1 MQESIITLTTEQR
14 GIVKSNAPYLV
25 VEAFAGA
32 SKTFTLVQYAL
43 ARPYEKML
51 YVAFNKAIQMEAQ
64 AKFPPN
70 VQCKTTHALAFPYTG
85 RLYAHKTGMLRPNDV
100 MRFYGIPVL
109 DATYLVSTIDRFIA
123 SADRTILADHVPPE
137 VPLAQRDL
145 ALEQAIK
152 LWEEVKNV
160 DNTMLRMPHDGYLK
174 LFQLSN
180 PDLSSKYQAILFDEF
195 QDANP
200 CTAAIYMNQRCKKVL
215 VGDRHQSIYGFRHA
229 MHAFEMIEGEPERH
243 SLTHSFRFGRGVAN
257 VSNHLLKCFK
267 NEQRSIIG
275 RGVAEL
281 THARADRTRQYA
293 IICRTN
299 AKVFANAVALLNT
312 RKVHFVGGIDTY
324 PLGKLL
330 DVFQIWNN
338 THGAITDPFFRAF
351 ANFDDLEA
359 YAHAVDDKEIMS
371 LMGAVK
377 DYGNN
382 LPGLVANVR
391 AQNCASREE
400 ADVLVMTV
408 HRAKGLEFDQVVLE
422 NDFEELLDEHGQIR
436 DMSGDEME
444 QEVNM
449 LYVGMTRAIRA
460 LEMNQN
466 LLSFL
471 DVWKRQTTGKPFQL
485 GTLAPAGAPPVAL
498 KEADQVIHA
507 AKASVPAT
515 SPASAT
521 PEPHLAEETAIEKFI
536 VRTGRFDEQLI
547 AKELGVSIDNI
558 VATAVRIILDN
569 RLCLS
574 FWEKNPV
581 VMPAFLAHFRTSK

>member
-1 MQESIITLTTEQR
+1 MEESIITLTTEQR

-64 AKFPPN
+64 AKFPSN

-123 SADRTILADHVPPE
+123 SADRTLLVDHVPPE
-137 VPLAQRDL
+137 VPLAQRTL
-145 ALEQAIK
+145 ALEHAIK

-200 CTAAIYMNQRCKKVL
+200 CTAAIYMTQRCKKVL

-351 ANFDDLEA
+351 ANFDELEA

-400 ADVLVMTV
+400 AGVLVMTC
-408 HRAKGLEFDQVVLE
+408 
-422 NDFEELLDEHGQIR
+422 LLYTSDAADE
-436 DMSGDEME
+436 
-444 QEVNM
+444 
-449 LYVGMTRAIRA
+449 
-460 LEMNQN
+460 
-466 LLSFL
+466 
-471 DVWKRQTTGKPFQL
+471 
-485 GTLAPAGAPPVAL
+485 
-498 KEADQVIHA
+498 
-507 AKASVPAT
+507 
-515 SPASAT
+515 
-521 PEPHLAEETAIEKFI
+521 
-536 VRTGRFDEQLI
+536 
-547 AKELGVSIDNI
+547 
-558 VATAVRIILDN
+558 
-569 RLCLS
+569 
-574 FWEKNPV
+574 
-581 VMPAFLAHFRTSK
+581 

>member
-1 MQESIITLTTEQR
+1 MEESIITLTTEQR

-51 YVAFNKAIQMEAQ
+51 YVSFNKSIQMEAQ

-100 MRFYGIPVL
+100 MRFYGMPVL

-123 SADRTILADHVPPE
+123 SADRKILADHLPPE
-137 VPLAQRDL
+137 VPAAYRDL
-145 ALEQAIK
+145 ALEQANQ
-152 LWEEVKNV
+152 LWEDVKNV
-160 DNTMLRMPHDGYLK
+160 DNKVLRMPHDGYLK
-174 LFQLSN
+174 LFKLSN
-180 PDLSSKYQAILFDEF
+180 PDLSAKYQVILFDEF

-200 CTAAIYMNQRCKKVL
+200 CTAAIYVNQRCKKVL

-243 SLTHSFRFGRGVAN
+243 SLTHSFRFGHGVTN

-275 RGVAEL
+275 CGVAEL
-281 THARADRTRQYA
+281 THARVDRTRQYA

-299 AKVFANAVALLNT
+299 ARVFANAVGLLNT
-312 RKVHFVGGIDTY
+312 KKVHFVGGIDTY

-338 THGAITDPFFRAF
+338 THGEITDPFFRAF
-351 ANFDDLEA
+351 GNFDELEA

-377 DYGNN
+377 DYGHN

-391 AQNCASREE
+391 AQNCAIRDE

-422 NDFEELLDEHGQIR
+422 DDFEELLNEHSQIR
-436 DMSGDEME
+436 DMTGDEME

-449 LYVGMTRAIRA
+449 LYVGMTRAITA

-466 LLSFL
+466 MQTFL
-471 DVWKRQTTGKPFQL
+471 AVWKAQLAGQSFQV
-485 GTLAPAGAPPVAL
+485 GTPAPAGTPPVAL
-498 KEADQVIHA
+498 KEADQVIQM
-507 AKASVPAT
+507 AKAGVAAPVA
-515 SPASAT
+515 PD
-521 PEPHLAEETAIEKFI
+521 PHLVRETAIEKFI
-536 VRTGRFDEQLI
+536 VLTARFDEQEI
-547 AKELGVSIDNI
+547 ARNLGVPVDEI
-558 VATAVRIILDN
+558 VASAVKMILEA
-569 RLCLS
+569 RLGLH

-581 VMPAFLAHFRTSK
+581 VMGAFQAHFRTKK

>member
-1 MQESIITLTTEQR
+1 MEESIITLTTEQR

-137 VPLAQRDL
+137 VPLVHRDL
-145 ALEQAIK
+145 ALEQAIN

-275 RGVAEL
+275 LGVAEL
-281 THARADRTRQYA
+281 THARADRTRLYA

-351 ANFDDLEA
+351 ADFDELEA

-498 KEADQVIHA
+498 KEADRVIHA
-507 AKASVPAT
+507 AKAGVPAT
-515 SPASAT
+515 SPAPAT

-547 AKELGVSIDNI
+547 AKELDVPVDSI
-558 VATAVRIILDN
+558 VATAVRMILDN